1 MQMRMNAEGRE
12 VVLRRKWRTVALT
25 LEDREG
31 YIKMGTQAM
40 TKKIVAF
47 IQKLSLNQTLSGNY

>member
-1 MQMRMNAEGRE
+1 MQMRMNAEGKE
-12 VVLRRKWRTVALT
+12 VVLRWKWRTVALT

-31 YIKMGTQAM
+31 YIQMGTQTM

-47 IQKLSLNQTLSGNY
+47 IQWLSLNQTLSGNY

>member
-1 MQMRMNAEGRE
+1 MQTKMNGEGRE
-12 VVLRRKWRTVALT
+12 VVFRRKWRTVALT

-31 YIKMGTQAM
+31 YIQMGTQAV

-47 IQKLSLNQTLSGNY
+47 IQWLSLNQTLSGNY